1 MGEVVVSPRR
11 SNSTCR
17 GSVVLAALA
26 LLWAGSAAPAM
37 AQGPFEML
45 LGGPRYVP
53 PEPLPPHV
61 RSYAD
66 PRHFERES
74 RRNSHDTRGYGG
86 RTSYGAGRAFCVRT
100 CDGRYFPLQ
109 RLSGASPAELCR
121 SFCPASKTVVFFG
134 SRIDH
139 AVGPHGKRYADLD
152 RAFAYRN
159 RVFDNCSCNGKD
171 GLGLARLN
179 TIVDPTLR
187 PGDIV
192 ATNAGL
198 STFRGKNGK
207 NAKNAKN
214 AKSASHG
221 EFSPIDPSSSAW
233 ARQLSEIKIR
243 PAPPEQLKIVPPTDN
258 EAAQIVQNELRRA
271 QLAR

>member
-1 MGEVVVSPRR
+1 MGAVVGFPRR
-11 SNSTCR
+11 SKTTC
-17 GSVVLAALA
+17 GAGIVLAALA
-26 LLWAGSAAPAM
+26 SLWIGPAAPAV
-37 AQGPFEML
+37 ANPLEALFGS
-45 LGGPRYVP
+45 PRYIQ

-74 RRNSHDTRGYGG
+74 RRSSHDTRGYGG

-109 RLSGASPAELCR
+109 RLNGASPAELCR

-139 AVGPHGKRYADLD
+139 AVGPNGKRYADLD
-152 RAFAYRN
+152 RAFAYRT

-198 STFRGKNGK
+198 STFRGKN
-207 NAKNAKN
+207 AKS

-221 EFSPIDPSSSAW
+221 EFSPIDPSSNAW

-243 PAPPEQLKIVPPTDN
+243 PAPPEQIVPATDK
-258 EAAQIVQNELRRA
+258 EAAQIVQQELRRA